1 MKNTGATATRPRADS
16 NNAAAHAARKR
27 RAMNREQITEQIM
40 RILGWPIAVENDPD
54 GMTRTPI
61 FSYEQRV
68 ELGKLRRAYSDGRS

>member
-1 MKNTGATATRPRADS
+1 
-16 NNAAAHAARKR
+16 
-27 RAMNREQITEQIM
+27 MNREQITEQIM

-68 ELGKLRRAYSDGRS
+68 ELGKLRRAYVNLQLGCRRRSRS